1 VLVLFTTLPL
11 DCARANAV
19 LREEGLSALYML
31 RRVRR
36 LAALP
41 LLGSGKVD
49 YRSLRA
55 LAVQDEHKV

>member
-1 VLVLFTTLPL
+1 M
-11 DCARANAV
+11 

-55 LAVQDEHKV
+55 LAMQEGQGV